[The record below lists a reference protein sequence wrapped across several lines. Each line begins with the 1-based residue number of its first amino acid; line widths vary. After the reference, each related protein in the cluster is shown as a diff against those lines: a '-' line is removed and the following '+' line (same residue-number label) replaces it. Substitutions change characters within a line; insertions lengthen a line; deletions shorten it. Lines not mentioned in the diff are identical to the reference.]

1 MGSGTLKFIHCADL
15 HLDSPFSGLA
25 ETSPSLGSF
34 LRGASFS
41 AFRNAVDCALRN
53 EADFVLISGDV
64 YDGEDR
70 SVRAQLF
77 FIEQLK
83 RLSEAGI
90 ASFTVHG
97 NHDPL
102 SGWELD
108 RDLPPLAHRF
118 GTAEVES
125 VPLTVKGER
134 VGTVHGCSYPV
145 RDVREN
151 LARGFAGRRTE
162 GVNIALLHCNVG
174 GRKGHENYAPCS
186 LDDLRAAGM
195 DYWAL
200 GHVHSAEILCHDPL
214 VVYPGNT
221 QGRHIGETGKKGVFS
236 VSMGSAGGHP
246 DGRGGVEFIPCDV
259 VRWRRESLSIEGMQR
274 DEELF
279 AAFDRLRDGVRN
291 EAGGRPVIL
300 RTTVGGRGKLSAL
313 LRRPGFLSGP
323 GGLVESLN
331 QGEEGRSDFVC
342 IESVVDDAA
351 SPFDLEALASGNH
364 FVGDFLKEVSA
375 FERRGNLREGLMEV
389 LAASGVREKLP
400 REVFDRVDAL
410 PDDEILSLLRRGT
423 TLALAGLLE
432 GEDDE

>member
-25 ETSPSLGSF
+25 ETSPALGSF
-34 LRGASFS
+34 LRAASFS

-77 FIEQLK
+77 FLEQLK
-83 RLSEAGI
+83 RLSDAGI
-90 ASFTVHG
+90 SSFTVHG

-108 RDLPPLAHRF
+108 RDLPPLAYRF
-118 GTAEVES
+118 GSAEVES

-162 GVNIALLHCNVG
+162 GVNIALLHSNVG

-214 VVYPGNT
+214 VVYPGNI

-246 DGRGGVEFIPCDV
+246 GGRGGVEFIPCDV
-259 VRWRRESLSIEGMQR
+259 VRWRREALSIEGMQR

-291 EAGGRPVIL
+291 EAGGRPVIV
-300 RTTVGGRGKLSAL
+300 RASVGGRGKLSAL

-331 QGEEGRSDFVC
+331 QGEEGRSDFVY
-342 IESVVDDAA
+342 IESVVDDTA
-351 SPFDLEALASGNH
+351 SPFDLEALSSGNH

-375 FERRGNLREGLMEV
+375 FERRGNLREGLMEI
-389 LAASGVREKLP
+389 LSARGVREKLP

>member
-25 ETSPSLGSF
+25 ETSPALGSF
-34 LRGASFS
+34 LRAASFS

-77 FIEQLK
+77 FLEQLK
-83 RLSEAGI
+83 RLSDAGI
-90 ASFTVHG
+90 SSFTVHG

-108 RDLPPLAHRF
+108 RDLPPLAYRF
-118 GTAEVES
+118 GSSEVES

-162 GVNIALLHCNVG
+162 GVNIALLHSNVG

-214 VVYPGNT
+214 VVYPGNI

-236 VSMGSAGGHP
+236 VAMGSAGGHP
-246 DGRGGVEFIPCDV
+246 GGRGGVEFIPCDV

-291 EAGGRPVIL
+291 DAGGRPVIV
-300 RTTVGGRGKLSAL
+300 RASVGGRGKLSAL

-331 QGEEGRSDFVC
+331 QGEEGRSDFVY
-342 IESVVDDAA
+342 IESVVDDTA
-351 SPFDLEALASGNH
+351 SPFDLEALSSGNH

-375 FERRGNLREGLMEV
+375 FERRGNLREGLMEI
-389 LAASGVREKLP
+389 LSARGVREKLP

>member
-25 ETSPSLGSF
+25 ETSPALGSF
-34 LRGASFS
+34 LRAASFS

-77 FIEQLK
+77 FLEQLK
-83 RLSEAGI
+83 RLSDAGI

-97 NHDPL
+97 NHDSL

-108 RDLPPLAHRF
+108 RDLPPLAYRF
-118 GTAEVES
+118 GSSEVES

-162 GVNIALLHCNVG
+162 GVNIALLHSNVG

-214 VVYPGNT
+214 VVYPGNI

-236 VSMGSAGGHP
+236 VAMGSAGGHP
-246 DGRGGVEFIPCDV
+246 GGRGGVEFIPCDV

-291 EAGGRPVIL
+291 DAGGRPVIV
-300 RTTVGGRGKLSAL
+300 RASVGGRGKLSAL

-331 QGEEGRSDFVC
+331 QGEEGRSDFVY
-342 IESVVDDAA
+342 IESVVDDTA
-351 SPFDLEALASGNH
+351 SPFDLEALSSGNH

-375 FERRGNLREGLMEV
+375 FERRGNLREGLMEI
-389 LAASGVREKLP
+389 LSARGVREKLP

>member
-25 ETSPSLGSF
+25 ETSPALGSF
-34 LRGASFS
+34 LRAASFS

-77 FIEQLK
+77 FLEQLK
-83 RLSEAGI
+83 RLSDAGI

-108 RDLPPLAHRF
+108 RDLPPLAYRF
-118 GTAEVES
+118 GSSEVES

-162 GVNIALLHCNVG
+162 GVNIALLHSNVG

-214 VVYPGNT
+214 VVYPGNI

-246 DGRGGVEFIPCDV
+246 GGRGGVEFIPCDV
-259 VRWRRESLSIEGMQR
+259 VRWRREALSIEGMQR

-291 EAGGRPVIL
+291 EAGGRPVIV
-300 RTTVGGRGKLSAL
+300 RASVGGRGKLSAL

-331 QGEEGRSDFVC
+331 QGEEGRSDFVY
-342 IESVVDDAA
+342 IESVVDDTA
-351 SPFDLEALASGNH
+351 SPFDLEALSSGNH

-375 FERRGNLREGLMEV
+375 FERRGNLREGLMEI
-389 LAASGVREKLP
+389 LSARGVREKLP

>member
-25 ETSPSLGSF
+25 ETSPALGSF
-34 LRGASFS
+34 LRAASFS

-77 FIEQLK
+77 FLEQLK
-83 RLSEAGI
+83 RLSDAGI

-108 RDLPPLAHRF
+108 RDLPPLAYRF
-118 GTAEVES
+118 GSSEVES

-162 GVNIALLHCNVG
+162 GVNIALLHSNVG

-214 VVYPGNT
+214 VVYPGNI

-246 DGRGGVEFIPCDV
+246 GGRGGVEFIPCDV

-291 EAGGRPVIL
+291 DAGGRPVIV
-300 RTTVGGRGKLSAL
+300 RASVGGRGKLSAL

-331 QGEEGRSDFVC
+331 QGEEGRSDFVY
-342 IESVVDDAA
+342 IESVVDDTA
-351 SPFDLEALASGNH
+351 SPFDLEALSSGNH

-375 FERRGNLREGLMEV
+375 FERRGNLREGLMEI
-389 LAASGVREKLP
+389 LSARGVREKLP

>member
-25 ETSPSLGSF
+25 ETSPALGSF
-34 LRGASFS
+34 LRAASFS

-77 FIEQLK
+77 FLEQLK
-83 RLSEAGI
+83 RLSDAGI

-108 RDLPPLAHRF
+108 RDLPPLAYRF
-118 GTAEVES
+118 GSSEVES

-151 LARGFAGRRTE
+151 LARRFAGRRTE
-162 GVNIALLHCNVG
+162 GVNIALLHSNVG

-214 VVYPGNT
+214 VVYPGNI

-246 DGRGGVEFIPCDV
+246 GGRGGVEFIPCDV
-259 VRWRRESLSIEGMQR
+259 VRWRREALSIEGMQR
-274 DEELF
+274 DEELL

-291 EAGGRPVIL
+291 EAGGRPVIV
-300 RTTVGGRGKLSAL
+300 RASVGGRGKLSAL

-331 QGEEGRSDFVC
+331 QGEEGRSDFVY
-342 IESVVDDAA
+342 IESVVDDTA
-351 SPFDLEALASGNH
+351 SPFDLEALSSGNH

-375 FERRGNLREGLMEV
+375 FERRGNLREGLMEI
-389 LAASGVREKLP
+389 LSARGVREKLP

>member
-25 ETSPSLGSF
+25 ETSPALGSF
-34 LRGASFS
+34 LRAASFS

-77 FIEQLK
+77 FLEQLK
-83 RLSEAGI
+83 RLSDAGI

-97 NHDPL
+97 NHDSL

-108 RDLPPLAHRF
+108 RDLPPLAYRF
-118 GTAEVES
+118 GSSEVES

-162 GVNIALLHCNVG
+162 GVNIALLHSNVG

-214 VVYPGNT
+214 VVYPGNI

-236 VSMGSAGGHP
+236 VAMGSAGGHP
-246 DGRGGVEFIPCDV
+246 SGRGGVEFIPCDV

-291 EAGGRPVIL
+291 DAGGRPVIV
-300 RTTVGGRGKLSAL
+300 RASVGGRGKLSAL

-331 QGEEGRSDFVC
+331 QGEEGRSDFVY
-342 IESVVDDAA
+342 IESVVDDTA
-351 SPFDLEALASGNH
+351 SPFDLEALSSGNH

-375 FERRGNLREGLMEV
+375 FERRGNLREGLMEI
-389 LAASGVREKLP
+389 LSARGVREKLP

>member
-1 MGSGTLKFIHCADL
+1 
-15 HLDSPFSGLA
+15 
-25 ETSPSLGSF
+25 
-34 LRGASFS
+34 
-41 AFRNAVDCALRN
+41 
-53 EADFVLISGDV
+53 
-64 YDGEDR
+64 
-70 SVRAQLF
+70 
-77 FIEQLK
+77 
-83 RLSEAGI
+83 
-90 ASFTVHG
+90 
-97 NHDPL
+97 
-102 SGWELD
+102 
-108 RDLPPLAHRF
+108 
-118 GTAEVES
+118 
-125 VPLTVKGER
+125 
-134 VGTVHGCSYPV
+134 
-145 RDVREN
+145 
-151 LARGFAGRRTE
+151 
-162 GVNIALLHCNVG
+162 VNIALLHSNVG

-214 VVYPGNT
+214 VVYPGNI

-236 VSMGSAGGHP
+236 VAMGSAGGHP
-246 DGRGGVEFIPCDV
+246 GGRGGVEFIPCDV

-291 EAGGRPVIL
+291 DAGGRPVIV
-300 RTTVGGRGKLSAL
+300 RASVGGRGKLSAL

-331 QGEEGRSDFVC
+331 QGEEGRSDFVY
-342 IESVVDDAA
+342 IESVVDDTA
-351 SPFDLEALASGNH
+351 SPFDLEALSSGNH

-375 FERRGNLREGLMEV
+375 FERRGNLREGLMEI
-389 LAASGVREKLP
+389 LSARGVREKLP

>member
-25 ETSPSLGSF
+25 ETSPALGSF
-34 LRGASFS
+34 LRAASFS

-77 FIEQLK
+77 FLEQLK
-83 RLSEAGI
+83 RLSDAGI
-90 ASFTVHG
+90 SSFTVHG

-108 RDLPPLAHRF
+108 RDLPPLAYRF
-118 GTAEVES
+118 GSSEVES

-162 GVNIALLHCNVG
+162 GVNIALLHSNVG

-214 VVYPGNT
+214 VVYPGNI

-246 DGRGGVEFIPCDV
+246 GGRGGVEFIPCDV
-259 VRWRRESLSIEGMQR
+259 VRWRREALSIEGMQR

-291 EAGGRPVIL
+291 DAGGRPVIV
-300 RTTVGGRGKLSAL
+300 RASVGGRGKLSAL

-331 QGEEGRSDFVC
+331 QGEEGRSDFVY
-342 IESVVDDAA
+342 IESVVDDTA
-351 SPFDLEALASGNH
+351 SPFDLEALSSGNH

-375 FERRGNLREGLMEV
+375 FERRGNLREGLMEI
-389 LAASGVREKLP
+389 LSARGVREKLP

>member
-25 ETSPSLGSF
+25 ETSPALGSF
-34 LRGASFS
+34 LRAASFS

-77 FIEQLK
+77 FLEQLK
-83 RLSEAGI
+83 RLSDAGI

-108 RDLPPLAHRF
+108 RDLPPLAYRF
-118 GTAEVES
+118 GSSEVES

-162 GVNIALLHCNVG
+162 GVNIALLHSNVG

-214 VVYPGNT
+214 VVYPGNI

-246 DGRGGVEFIPCDV
+246 GGRGGVEFIPCDV
-259 VRWRRESLSIEGMQR
+259 VRWRREALSIEGMQR

-291 EAGGRPVIL
+291 DAGGRPVIV
-300 RTTVGGRGKLSAL
+300 RASVGGRGKLSAL

-331 QGEEGRSDFVC
+331 QGEEGRSDFVY
-342 IESVVDDAA
+342 IESVVDDTA
-351 SPFDLEALASGNH
+351 SPFDLEALSSGNH

-375 FERRGNLREGLMEV
+375 FERRGNLREGLMEI
-389 LAASGVREKLP
+389 LSARGVREKLP

>member
-25 ETSPSLGSF
+25 ETSPALGSF
-34 LRGASFS
+34 LRAASFS

-77 FIEQLK
+77 FLEQLK
-83 RLSEAGI
+83 RLSDAGI

-97 NHDPL
+97 NHDPF

-108 RDLPPLAHRF
+108 RDLPPLAYRF
-118 GTAEVES
+118 GSSEVES

-162 GVNIALLHCNVG
+162 GVNIALLHSNVG

-214 VVYPGNT
+214 VVYPGNI

-236 VSMGSAGGHP
+236 VAMGSAGGHP
-246 DGRGGVEFIPCDV
+246 GGRGGVEFIPCDV

-291 EAGGRPVIL
+291 DAGGRPVIV
-300 RTTVGGRGKLSAL
+300 RASVGGRGKLSAL

-331 QGEEGRSDFVC
+331 QGEEGRSDFVY
-342 IESVVDDAA
+342 IESVVDDTA
-351 SPFDLEALASGNH
+351 SPFDLEALSSGNH

-375 FERRGNLREGLMEV
+375 FERRGNLREGLMEI
-389 LAASGVREKLP
+389 LSARGVREKLP

>member
-25 ETSPSLGSF
+25 ETSPALGSF
-34 LRGASFS
+34 LRAASFS

-77 FIEQLK
+77 FLEQLK
-83 RLSEAGI
+83 RLSDAGI

-108 RDLPPLAHRF
+108 RDLPPLAYRF
-118 GTAEVES
+118 GSAEVES

-162 GVNIALLHCNVG
+162 GVNIALLHSNVG

-214 VVYPGNT
+214 VVYPGNI

-236 VSMGSAGGHP
+236 VAMGSAGGHP
-246 DGRGGVEFIPCDV
+246 GGRGGVEFIPCDV

-291 EAGGRPVIL
+291 EAGGRPVIV
-300 RTTVGGRGKLSAL
+300 RASVGGRGKLSAL

-331 QGEEGRSDFVC
+331 QGEEGRSDFVY
-342 IESVVDDAA
+342 IESVVDDTA
-351 SPFDLEALASGNH
+351 SPFDLEALSSGNH

-375 FERRGNLREGLMEV
+375 FERRGNLREGLMEI
-389 LAASGVREKLP
+389 LSARGVREKLP